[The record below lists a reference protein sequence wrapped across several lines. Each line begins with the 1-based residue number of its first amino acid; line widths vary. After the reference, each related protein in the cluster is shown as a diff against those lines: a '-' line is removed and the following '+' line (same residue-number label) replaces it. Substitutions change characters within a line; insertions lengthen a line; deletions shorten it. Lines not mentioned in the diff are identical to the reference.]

1 MCRWSIFLT
10 LTNSKKMIYIEN
22 KKRKLERIQQEYPNA
37 DILDLTSKSAYAQM
51 LSPFYPHMNIPVP
64 NSPGVTASCV
74 EAVWQGLKVFENE
87 DIDTRL
93 FNNTTMKNIKRTQR
107 VHGKTLGHRF
117 GVDGKELLDYF
128 SARMRIY
135 LPTYKYILENQAH
148 NLVMKI
154 AERAKDHDIIF
165 LDYNTNTEVRDISSP
180 ISHAGLVKLYI
191 EGNYPDESQHLR
203 PMTNEEIAQRKRV
216 LKEEK
221 KQRKV
226 KIKDDNSIQELTLF

>member
-1 MCRWSIFLT
+1 MHEYIDIFFT
-10 LTNSKKMIYIEN
+10 FSKIGAVNFGGGYAMLPLLEEELVN
-22 KKRKLERIQQEYPNA
+22 RKHWCTKE
-37 DILDLTSKSAYAQM
+37 
-51 LSPFYPHMNIPVP
+51 
-64 NSPGVTASCV
+64 
-74 EAVWQGLKVFENE
+74 
-87 DIDTRL
+87 
-93 FNNTTMKNIKRTQR
+93 
-107 VHGKTLGHRF
+107 
-117 GVDGKELLDYF
+117 ELLDYF

-191 EGNYPDESQHLR
+191 EGNYPDESQHLC